1 MYNNRIRVYK
11 LELLTFFECSLQYP
25 LQNLLWTL
33 KNNIDHS
40 KIKFFIKI
48 SGKKRGL
55 AKINR

>member
-11 LELLTFFECSLQYP
+11 LELLTFFEFSLQYP

-33 KNNIDHS
+33 KNNIDNS

-48 SGKKRGL
+48 CGKNKRTG
-55 AKINR
+55 